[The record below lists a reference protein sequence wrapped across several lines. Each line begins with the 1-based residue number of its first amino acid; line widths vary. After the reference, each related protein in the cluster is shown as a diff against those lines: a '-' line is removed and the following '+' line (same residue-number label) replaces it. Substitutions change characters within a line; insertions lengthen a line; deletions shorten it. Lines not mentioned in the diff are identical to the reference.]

1 MTPNTLMKRRQT
13 LAFTL
18 IELLV
23 VIAIIAILA
32 AMLLPALA
40 NAKEKAHRTRCMS
53 NIRQLGLGAIIYG
66 TDNSDNV
73 PRHTA
78 SGDWLWDVP
87 KGTADAL
94 TNGGAVRHVF
104 YCPSIRASV
113 KEYDTEVAWWTFSDT
128 RRIIGYAWMG
138 ERLDS
143 SGKPD
148 TTMAS
153 QMYPGKMFLRK
164 FSGNTNA
171 AEAELISDVI
181 LSRGTSD
188 FVGVPSGLTSS
199 GRHTNPHLEKG
210 RPAGANALF
219 LDGHAQ
225 WRAFKRL
232 KERYNPNDRD
242 VRWWF

>member
-1 MTPNTLMKRRQT
+1 MTPNTPIGRRQT

-40 NAKEKAHRTRCMS
+40 NAKEKSHRTRCMS

-66 TDNSDNV
+66 TDNNDNV
-73 PRHTA
+73 PRHA
-78 SGDWLWDVP
+78 ISGDWLWDVP
-87 KGTADAL
+87 KATADAL

-113 KEYDTEVAWWTFSDT
+113 KEYDTTVAWWDFSST
-128 RRIIGYAWMG
+128 RRIIGYAWIG

-148 TTMAS
+148 ATMAS
-153 QMYPGKMFLRK
+153 QMYPGKLFLRK
-164 FSGNTNA
+164 FNSNTNA
-171 AEAELISDVI
+171 SDAELIADVI
-181 LSRGTSD
+181 LSRGTAD
-188 FVGVPSGLTSS
+188 FVGVPSGLTQS
-199 GRHTNPHLEKG
+199 GLHTNPHLEKG
-210 RPAGANALF
+210 RPAGGNALY

-225 WRAFKRL
+225 WRPFKRIR
-232 KERYNPNDRD
+232 ERYNPNDRD